1 MDKILGLGKAG
12 CNIARA
18 FEKYSQYTIIKID
31 SEPSM
36 EKGYL
41 QMHPR
46 KTPELYEENCPDLR
60 SHLSSLSGDLLF
72 IVSGASIISGAVLNI
87 LSQVKD
93 FCDISV
99 LYIAPDVELLG
110 DLKKKQERVVFHV
123 LQEYA
128 RSGLLKQM
136 YIVENGK
143 LEEIIG
149 GAPVIG
155 YYDKLNELIV
165 STIHMINI
173 FDHSDPVNSTLS
185 DSKDVCR
192 ISTFGIADL
201 EKSEE
206 KMFFNLDRISE
217 KRYYYAIPEEKL
229 KTDNTLLN
237 KVREKVVNEPGGSYG
252 IYSTSYNQEY
262 VYCIARS
269 SVIQER
275 QKNS

>member
-18 FEKYSQYTIIKID
+18 FEKYSQYTVVKID

-41 QMHPR
+41 QMRPQ
-46 KTPELYEENCPDLR
+46 KTPELYEEKCPDFS

-72 IVSGASIISGAVLNI
+72 IVSGASIISGAALKI

-99 LYIAPDVELLG
+99 LYIRPDVELLG
-110 DLKKKQERVVFHV
+110 DLKKKQERMVFHV
-123 LQEYA
+123 FQEYA

-136 YIVENGK
+136 YIVENSR
-143 LEEIIG
+143 LEQVIG
-149 GAPVIG
+149 GVPVIG
-155 YYDKLNELIV
+155 YFEKLNSLIV

-173 FDHSDPVNSTLS
+173 FNHSDPINSTLS
-185 DSKDVCR
+185 DSKETCR

-201 EKSEE
+201 EKNEE
-206 KMFFNLDRISE
+206 KSFFELDNIDE
-217 KRYYYAIPEEKL
+217 KRYYYAIPEGKL
-229 KTDNTLLN
+229 KTDSTLLN
-237 KVREKVVNEPGGSYG
+237 KVKEKVINEPGGSYG
-252 IYSTSYNQEY
+252 IYSTSYAEEY
-262 VYCIARS
+262 IYYIARTS
-269 SVIQER
+269 AVQEKL
-275 QKNS
+275 KNT

>member
-1 MDKILGLGKAG
+1 MDKILGIGKAG

-18 FEKYSQYTIIKID
+18 FEKYSQYTVVKID
-31 SEPSM
+31 SETSM
-36 EKGYL
+36 EKGYI
-41 QMHPR
+41 QMRPQ

-60 SHLSSLSGDLLF
+60 PHLSSLAGDLLF
-72 IVSGASIISGAVLNI
+72 IVSGASIISGAALNI
-87 LSQVKD
+87 LSQIKD

-99 LYIAPDVELLG
+99 LYIRPDVELLG

-123 LQEYA
+123 LQQYA
-128 RSGLLKQM
+128 RSGLLKQV
-136 YIVENGK
+136 YLVENGQ

-185 DSKDVCR
+185 DSKDICR

-206 KMFFNLDRISE
+206 KMFFNLDEISE
-217 KRYYYAIPEEKL
+217 KRYYYAIPEGKL

-237 KVREKVVNEPGGSYG
+237 KVREKVINETGGSYG

-269 SVIQER
+269 SVVQE
-275 QKNS
+275 K